1 MFEPQLDRFT
11 AEQATALLEGNTQI
25 PFRDLINRTLP
36 PYLWDYLNIIL
47 NPSLGGVSRIGD
59 LDLDFN
65 NPQVVANLEQRLM
78 DGLVL
83 NGQAL
88 TQLLLQ
94 ALATRMSFIF
104 DPAQAITK
112 MIFARQTSLAVPS
125 GDIRTALDALLK
137 VINHWNPRTIKAAAV
152 IQEYLAQQTALAI
165 SEEELTRLLHSA
177 IEKDAASNPF
187 PLIETNILILKE
199 LIAPIREFKD
209 GESTDWTESLSL
221 LLTNFG
227 LTAWIPAL
235 QVERELREKP
245 LDLDAILAALTRL
258 KLYRERGVLKVEKEE
273 LAVVEEEVAGFTSF
287 IGGVS

>member
-11 AEQATALLEGNTQI
+11 AEQAAALLEGNTQI

-83 NGQAL
+83 NGQTL

-94 ALATRMSFIF
+94 ALATRMSFIL
-104 DPAQAITK
+104 DPAQAITR
-112 MIFARQTSLAVPS
+112 MIFARQTSLAAPS
-125 GDIRTALDALLK
+125 GGIRTALDALFK

-209 GESTDWTESLSL
+209 GEPTDWTESLSL

-227 LTAWIPAL
+227 LTSWIPAL
-235 QVERELREKP
+235 QVERELWEKP